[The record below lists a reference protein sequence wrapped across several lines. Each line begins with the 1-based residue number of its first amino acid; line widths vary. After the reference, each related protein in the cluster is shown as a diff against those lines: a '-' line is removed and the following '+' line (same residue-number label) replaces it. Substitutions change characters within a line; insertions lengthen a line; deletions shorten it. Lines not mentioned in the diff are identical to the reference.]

1 MIAFIILGI
10 ASYFR
15 IPVDRFPDVDFPMVA
30 VGTPFP
36 GANPY
41 VVDANVTR
49 VIEEE
54 LATISG
60 VDSIISQSFTGMSR
74 IIVMFNLDKDID
86 KGVQEVRDAVRRATG
101 KLPPGAELPSV
112 SKVNTSLSPILV
124 AILHGGKDYETMA
137 YYAEHVIKKEF
148 EKIQGVGEVHL
159 GGYRDKVLWIRIDP
173 ERLYSRGLTVKDVVN
188 AFKANHI
195 EMPSGRIYSGNREYI
210 LRVYGKARSPEEV
223 NEFVIRNGVKI
234 KDIGRAEFTYDERRS
249 VTRFKGERS
258 VVLVVYKQV
267 KSNTVRTANLIK
279 EKIEELN
286 RTLPEGMRIDV
297 NYDSSVFIKRSV
309 DDALIEIV
317 LGSLLTSLAVFL
329 FLGNIRMSII
339 PLMAIPVSILGT
351 MFVIGNLGY
360 SLNMITL
367 IALAVAV
374 GIVIDDAIVVLES
387 IYRRTEEGL
396 EGKEAAEKGTRIVVF
411 ALLASTAS
419 IVVIFLPIIFLKGVI
434 GKFFNA
440 FGVTLITA
448 IAISFIVAISFTP
461 MLSARLVKRSEKE
474 NPFMRIY
481 RRFEDVFDVS
491 LRWALNHKLVVIA
504 LSILSIVGGYFMLK
518 ATKKEF
524 HPMTDEGRFV
534 IRFETPSGSSLE
546 FTDSKVRKLEEI
558 LESNPYIKQYSIAF
572 GEGIFGRA
580 DANGGMAFVTL
591 IDRRKRPHQKEVM
604 QMVREKIKEIKDFK
618 ATVEVPAIVG
628 GGAGRMVDIQYVI
641 KGPSLEKLEEIAN
654 VVTEKLKKMGG
665 YVDVDTNLKINKPE
679 VRIYID
685 RAKAGE
691 IGVTV
696 EDIAFTL
703 NALFGKMKIGTYE
716 VGSESYDV
724 YIKADEDFLN
734 NFENLKKVYVRTQR
748 GDMVPLSSLITYELK
763 PGYNVINRYDRQYS
777 FSLFANLYGKSQ
789 GEATAEIEG
798 LLNDILPDG
807 YTYEVAG
814 MAKEFREAF
823 KGLAQALVIALVG
836 MYMILA
842 SLFESFLHPFTVM
855 LTLPLAISGVFGLLL
870 ITGTSLSVPSYFGII
885 LLMGIVARD
894 AVLFIE
900 RIIQLRKE
908 GMEMRDAIMQARK
921 ERLRPILM
929 TTITIVFA
937 LLPVALGLF
946 EGSELRKPMAIA
958 VIGGIMSALPLSLY
972 VIPVIYEIVDKIN
985 LKRLFPLRPS

>member
-1 MIAFIILGI
+1 MVAFIILGV

-15 IPVDRFPDVDFPMVA
+15 IPIDRFPDVDFPMVA

-148 EKIQGVGEVHL
+148 ERIKGVGEVHL

-173 ERLYSRGLTVKDVVN
+173 DRLYSRGLTVKDVVN
-188 AFKANHI
+188 SFKANHI

-267 KSNTVRTANLIK
+267 KSNTVRTASLIK
-279 EKIEELN
+279 EKIKELN
-286 RTLPEGMRIDV
+286 SKLPPGMRIDV

-309 DDALIEIV
+309 DDALVEIV
-317 LGSLLTSLAVFL
+317 LGSLLTSVAVFL
-329 FLGNIRMSII
+329 FLGNLRMSLI
-339 PLMAIPVSILGT
+339 PAMAIPVSILGT
-351 MFVIGNLGY
+351 MFIIGNLGY

-474 NPFMRIY
+474 NPFMKIY
-481 RRFEDVFDVS
+481 RRFEDAFDVS
-491 LRWALNHKLVVIA
+491 LKWALNHKSVVIA
-504 LSILSIVGGYFMLK
+504 LSILSIVGGYLMLK
-518 ATKKEF
+518 ATEKEF

-534 IRFETPSGSSLE
+534 IRFETPSGSSLD

-558 LESNPYIKQYSIAF
+558 LGSNPYIKQYSIAF

-580 DANGGMAFVTL
+580 DVNGGMAFVTL

-604 QMVREKIKEIKDFK
+604 QMVREKIREIKDFR
-618 ATVEVPAIVG
+618 ATVEVPSIVG

-789 GEATAEIEG
+789 GEATAEIED
-798 LLNDILPDG
+798 LLNKVLPEG

-814 MAKEFREAF
+814 VAKEFREAF

-908 GMEMRDAIMQARK
+908 GMDMRDAIMQARK

-972 VIPVIYEIVDKIN
+972 VIPVIYEIVDKIR
-985 LKRLFPLRPS
+985 LRKLFPLRPS

>member
-1 MIAFIILGI
+1 MIAFIMLGL

-15 IPVDRFPDVDFPMVA
+15 IPIDRFPDVDFPMVA
-30 VGTPFP
+30 VGTPYP

-74 IIVMFNLDKDID
+74 IIVMFDLDKDID

-112 SKVNTSLSPILV
+112 SKVNTSLSPMLV
-124 AILHGGKDYETMA
+124 AILHGDADYETMA

-148 EKIQGVGEVHL
+148 EKIKGVGEVHL
-159 GGYRDKVLWIRIDP
+159 GGYRDKVLWIRVDP
-173 ERLYSRGLTVKDVVN
+173 ERLYSRGLTVGDVIN
-188 AFKANHI
+188 AFKSNHV
-195 EMPSGRIYSGNREYI
+195 EMPSGKIYGGNREYI
-210 LRVYGKARSPEEV
+210 LRVYGKARSPEEI
-223 NEFVIRNGVKI
+223 NEFVIRNGIKI
-234 KDIGRAEFTYDERRS
+234 KDIGKAEFTYDERRS
-249 VTRFKGERS
+249 VTRFKGKRS
-258 VVLVVYKQV
+258 IVLVVYKQV
-267 KSNTVRTANLIK
+267 KSNTVKTASLVK

-286 RTLPEGMRIDV
+286 KKLPAGMRIDI

-329 FLGNIRMSII
+329 FLGNLRMAFI
-339 PLMAIPVSILGT
+339 PAMAIPVSILGT
-351 MFVIGNLGY
+351 IFVISTLGY

-396 EGKEAAEKGTRIVVF
+396 IGKEAAEKGTRIVVF

-419 IVVIFLPIIFLKGVI
+419 ITVIFLPIIFLKGVI

-448 IAISFIVAISFTP
+448 IAISFIVAISLTP
-461 MLSARLVKRSEKE
+461 MLSARLVRKSERE
-474 NPFMRIY
+474 NPFMKIY
-481 RRFEDVFDVS
+481 RRFEDIFDVS
-491 LRWALNHKLVVIA
+491 LRWALDHKLVVIV
-504 LSILSIVGGYFMLK
+504 LSLMSIAGGYLMLK

-534 IRFETPSGSSLE
+534 IRFETPSGSSID
-546 FTDSKVRKLEEI
+546 FTDRKVRKLEEI
-558 LESNPYIKQYSIAF
+558 LSSNPYIKQYSIAF

-580 DANGGMAFVTL
+580 DVNGGMAFVTL
-591 IDRRKRPHQKEVM
+591 IDRSKRPHQKEVM
-604 QMVREKIKEIKDFK
+604 QMVRQKIKDIKDFK
-618 ATVEVPAIVG
+618 ATVEVPSIVG

-654 VVTEKLKKMGG
+654 VLTEELKRRGG

-679 VRIYID
+679 VRIYIN

-691 IGVTV
+691 LGVTV
-696 EDIAFTL
+696 EDIALTL

-716 VGSESYDV
+716 VGFESYDV
-724 YIKADEDFLN
+724 YIKADEDFLK
-734 NFENLKKVYVRTQR
+734 NFENIKKVYVRTQK
-748 GDMVPLSSLITYELK
+748 GDMVPLASLITYELK

-789 GEATAEIEG
+789 GEATAEIEDI
-798 LLNDILPDG
+798 LNKILPDG

-823 KGLAQALVIALVG
+823 KGLAIALIIAIIG
-836 MYMILA
+836 IYMILA
-842 SLFESFLHPFTVM
+842 SLFESLLHPFTVM

-908 GMEMRDAIMQARK
+908 GMEMRSAIMQARK

-937 LLPVALGLF
+937 LLPVALGVF
-946 EGSELRKPMAIA
+946 EGSEIRKPMAIA

-972 VIPVIYEIVDKIN
+972 VIPVIYEIVDRISP
-985 LKRLFPLRPS
+985 KRISLPRPS